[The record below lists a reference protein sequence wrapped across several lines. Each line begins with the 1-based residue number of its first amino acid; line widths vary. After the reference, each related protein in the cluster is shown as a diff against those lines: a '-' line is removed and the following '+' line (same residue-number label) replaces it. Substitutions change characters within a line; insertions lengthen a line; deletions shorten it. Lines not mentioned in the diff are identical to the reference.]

1 MDLKCHVKIKL
12 LWSCCDE
19 SVCMCRAVAVLHCC
33 RSLGFGRQTFLCPL
47 GGAACM
53 CKTVY
58 YKLIIDMCSKV
69 ITDWQTV
76 CLQTVHTIVYVQS
89 NCGLH
94 SQ

>member
-1 MDLKCHVKIKL
+1 MCNT
-12 LWSCCDE
+12 
-19 SVCMCRAVAVLHCC
+19 VC
-33 RSLGFGRQTFLCPL
+33 
-47 GGAACM
+47 
-53 CKTVY
+53 

-94 SQ
+94 SLMKHYLFPTTSVSALTTPSQSLHVPSCVLLVAQIANSIP

>member
-1 MDLKCHVKIKL
+1 
-12 LWSCCDE
+12 
-19 SVCMCRAVAVLHCC
+19 
-33 RSLGFGRQTFLCPL
+33 
-47 GGAACM
+47 M